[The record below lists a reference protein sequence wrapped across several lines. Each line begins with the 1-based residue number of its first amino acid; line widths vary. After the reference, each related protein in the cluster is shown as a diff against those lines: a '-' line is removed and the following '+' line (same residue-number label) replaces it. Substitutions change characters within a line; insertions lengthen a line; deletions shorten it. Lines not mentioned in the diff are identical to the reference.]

1 MQDQQADLEW
11 RDSGV
16 PVSNQFDDPY
26 FSLDNGLEETWH
38 VFLTGNELPARFC
51 DGFHIGE
58 LGFGTGLGFLTAVQA
73 WMASE
78 TKGHLYFTSFEAF
91 PMTDSGNGTRVVR
104 IPRIGRVIGPF
115 GAPLGGEIATHPI
128 RAKYH
133 VERNHGRCTRNL
145 APMAWQSGC
154 MVFGWLFA
162 RQKPRAVDPRID
174 AGGWGSYDCR
184 RDRGHL
190 YGGGIRT
197 QGIVRRWFPRTTD

>member
-26 FSLDNGLEETWH
+26 FSLDNGLEETRH

-91 PMTDSGNGTRVVR
+91 PMTDLEMERALSAF
-104 IPRIGRVIGPF
+104 PELAELA
-115 GAPLGGEIATHPI
+115 APLVRHWGAKLQPI
-128 RAKYH
+128 QYAPNIH

-162 RQKPRAVDPRID
+162 CQEPRAVDPRID

-184 RDRGHL
+184 RDRSHL
-190 YGGGIRT
+190 YGGGICT